1 MVCTSCKTSY
11 NVVSD
16 SFTIIWWLDRFVG
29 GGPLIFEGV
38 VQKREP
44 LDKDLQSLASNW

>member
-1 MVCTSCKTSY
+1 M
-11 NVVSD
+11 
-16 SFTIIWWLDRFVG
+16 G

>member
-1 MVCTSCKTSY
+1 M
-11 NVVSD
+11 
-16 SFTIIWWLDRFVG
+16 G

-38 VQKREP
+38 VQKRGP